1 MKPSLLLALRTPL
14 LCAFLFVFF
23 EMNAQNNASTHQM
36 HVQKATVAITLD
48 GALDEAAWQTDSEK
62 AERFKLIFPN
72 DTAYSPW
79 PTEVRLTFDE
89 QNLYIGAVC
98 RERRADYTVQS
109 LRRDFGPG
117 TTDVIN
123 VMLDPTKDGLNG
135 FLFSVSPLNVQRETL
150 ISNGENT
157 VYEWDNKW
165 YSAVQNFDD
174 YWTVEMAIPFKT
186 LRYNVSQGENSWGI
200 QFIRTKV
207 KDFETSVWAPVPFQY
222 RPTNLTF
229 AGRLIWDAPPP
240 KPGAN
245 ISLIPYAIG
254 GYSLD
259 YLRDPNSLEINTKT
273 GEGTSNFGGDTV
285 NTASRIETS
294 GIANKINIS
303 EAFRAQVE
311 PTFQCSYRGR
321 VALKNKGEMDLYFLD
336 GQRTQS

>member
-1 MKPSLLLALRTPL
+1 
-14 LCAFLFVFF
+14 
-23 EMNAQNNASTHQM
+23 
-36 HVQKATVAITLD
+36 
-48 GALDEAAWQTDSEK
+48 
-62 AERFKLIFPN
+62 
-72 DTAYSPW
+72 
-79 PTEVRLTFDE
+79 
-89 QNLYIGAVC
+89 
-98 RERRADYTVQS
+98 
-109 LRRDFGPG
+109 
-117 TTDVIN
+117 
-123 VMLDPTKDGLNG
+123 
-135 FLFSVSPLNVQRETL
+135 
-150 ISNGENT
+150 
-157 VYEWDNKW
+157 
-165 YSAVQNFDD
+165 
-174 YWTVEMAIPFKT
+174 
-186 LRYNVSQGENSWGI
+186 
-200 QFIRTKV
+200 
-207 KDFETSVWAPVPFQY
+207 
-222 RPTNLTF
+222 LTF